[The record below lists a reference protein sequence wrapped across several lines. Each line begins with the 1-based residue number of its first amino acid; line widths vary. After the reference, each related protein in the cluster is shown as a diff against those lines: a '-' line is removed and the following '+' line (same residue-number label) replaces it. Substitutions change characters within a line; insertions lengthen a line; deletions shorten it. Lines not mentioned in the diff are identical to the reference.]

1 MSMTPPSPPPDLD
14 DATPNAPADT
24 GPQEPRR
31 PTAPG
36 KSQLRLPLLQLALRR
51 LVSRPSLT
59 ILSLLSIVLAIGMVA
74 SIPIFSQGVSYL
86 LLQDELTAIGTIF
99 HRPPLTMRFYY
110 IVPKSSA
117 LALDDALRLE
127 NDFRGIVERE
137 TGLEVADNLT
147 YVASPGMTIQPLDDD
162 TYYTDLKE
170 NIIVENVQFAVV
182 TDIEERIDIVEG
194 LPYGTES
201 SDAGVPVW
209 LYAERAAELG
219 FQVGE
224 TYQMIDGGSGRA
236 IPITIAGIWQPSD
249 LSDFYW
255 SATTISWRKL
265 LLVTDNVYR
274 RAVEPVISRKTGIV
288 VWYFSPDEN
297 TLLLHQSDAVANG
310 LRVVPSRADLRYPG
324 TKMDVSPE
332 LPLNRYLQRRASL
345 SALLVG
351 FSLPALGLLLFF
363 LWILSHVTAQFQ
375 QEEVAILASRGAGRR
390 FVAILIL
397 LETLLLLVIGV
408 PLGMGAGYFMARAMG
423 LASGFLVFTPRAG
436 IPATLLEVDWR
447 LLALAL
453 LLLVLARAIPALRA
467 ARGGIVQHLRSRSRP
482 RVAITTL
489 VLAGDGVLIALTL
502 YAYRQ
507 LSQRGTLGIIGWE
520 PSGDPFRDP
529 LLLLT
534 PSLFVFTAALVLTH
548 LFPLLMGPVDRLANR
563 LRSFVAYMGLTQL
576 HRQASHY
583 AGSLFLTMVCLSL
596 GAFYASMALSL
607 DQWLED
613 RIYYQVGAD
622 YRFQQGIP
630 PPDMGGPI
638 SPDQEANPEVV
649 SAWLLP
655 VGDYLEIPGVEAASR
670 VAVFKTK
677 TSVSR
682 QIDAVFLGIDR
693 FDFPSVAF
701 HRPDFNEAS
710 LGELMNRLGMYPHGI
725 LVSRD
730 FLRRSRLL
738 EGQTTKLDITINYG
752 SFEHEFTIVG
762 VYDYFPTAYPQD
774 TEVFVGN
781 LGYVFEQVGDESLHQ
796 IWMKTGQD
804 AVPETIIENLLDL
817 GIWPIRVRDARAL
830 LTLDEE
836 RVERIGL
843 YGILSVGFLASTLL
857 ASLGLLVYTYA
868 SLQGRLQQISVLRAV
883 GLKTRLVLAMVGVEY
898 LGVILFGVLWGVA
911 IGIATAYLFVPFFRV
926 SGDPVFALPPF
937 VRHIA
942 WLQIGILALVF
953 GGALLSSQAIILY
966 WSTRR
971 DLFQVLRMGQ
981 RE

>member
-1 MSMTPPSPPPDLD
+1 M
-14 DATPNAPADT
+14 PNRIPFL
-24 GPQEPRR
+24 G
-31 PTAPG
+31 
-36 KSQLRLPLLQLALRR
+36 LAFRR
-51 LVSRPSLT
+51 LYSRPSLT
-59 ILSLLSIVLAIGMVA
+59 LLSLLSIVLAVGMVA
-74 SIPIFSQGVSYL
+74 SIPVFSQGVSYL
-86 LLQDELTAIGTIF
+86 LLQDELARIGTTF
-99 HRPPLTMRFYY
+99 HRPPLTMRFYF
-110 IVPKSSA
+110 IVPKTAALPLDSA
-117 LALDDALRLE
+117 LSLE
-127 NDFRGIVERE
+127 HDFRRIVERE
-137 TGLEVADNLT
+137 TGLTVADNLT
-147 YVASPGMTIQPLDDD
+147 YVASPGMTIQPVDDE
-162 TYYTDLKE
+162 TSYTELKE

-182 TDIEERIDIVEG
+182 TNIRDRIEIVEG
-194 LPYGTES
+194 LPYGTETA
-201 SDAGVPVW
+201 DGTVNVW
-209 LYAERAAELG
+209 LFEEKATELG

-224 TYQMIDGGSGRA
+224 TYNMIEGASGNA
-236 IPITIAGIWQPSD
+236 IPITVAGIWRPAD

-265 LLVTDNVYR
+265 LLVTENAYR
-274 RAVEPVISRKTGIV
+274 RSVEPAVSRRTGIA
-288 VWYFSPDEN
+288 VWYLSPDEE
-297 TLLLHQSDAVANG
+297 TLKLHQADTVAYG
-310 LRVVPSRADLRYPG
+310 LRIVPARADLRFSG

-390 FVAILIL
+390 FVALLIL
-397 LETLLLLVIGV
+397 LETLLLLAVGI
-408 PLGMGAGYFMARAMG
+408 PLGLGAGYIMARAMG
-423 LASGFLVFTPRAG
+423 LASGFLAFTPRAG
-436 IPATLLEVDWR
+436 IPATLFEVDWR
-447 LLALAL
+447 LIGMAV
-453 LLLVLARAIPALRA
+453 LLLVLARGIPALRA
-467 ARGGIVQHLRSRSRP
+467 ARGGIVQHLRARSRP
-482 RVAITTL
+482 HAAITTL
-489 VLAGDGVLIALTL
+489 LLAGDGALIVLSW

-534 PSLFVFTAALVLTH
+534 PSLFVFTSALVLTH
-548 LFPLLMGPVDRLANR
+548 LFPLLMGPVDRLGNR

-576 HRQASHY
+576 HRQGRHY
-583 AGSLFLTMVCLSL
+583 SGSLFLTMVCLSL
-596 GAFYASMALSL
+596 GAFYASMSLSL

-613 RIYYQVGAD
+613 RIQYQVGAD

-630 PPDMGGPI
+630 PPEMGGP
-638 SPDQEANPEVV
+638 SLPGEEPDPEVV

-655 VGDYLEIPGVEAASR
+655 IGDYLGIPGVEDATR
-670 VAVFKTK
+670 VAVFKTN

-693 FDFPSVAF
+693 FDFPRIAF
-701 HRPDFNEAS
+701 HRSDFNRAS
-710 LGELMNRLGMYPHGI
+710 LGELMNRLGMYPNGV
-725 LVSRD
+725 LVSRN

-738 EGQTTKLDITINYG
+738 EGQTTKLTISINYG
-752 SFEHEFTIVG
+752 SFEHEFLIVG
-762 VYDYFPTAYPQD
+762 SYDYFPTAYPED

-781 LGYVFEQVGDESLHQ
+781 LDYVFEQVGDESLHQ
-796 IWMKTGQD
+796 IWMKTRAD
-804 AVPETIIENLLDL
+804 AVPETIEESVKGL
-817 GIWPIRVRDARAL
+817 GVYPIRIRDARAL

-868 SLQGRLQQISVLRAV
+868 SLQGRLQQISVMRAV
-883 GLKTRLVLAMVGVEY
+883 GLKTKLVLAMVGVEY
-898 LGVILFGVLWGVA
+898 LGVILFGVLWGVV
-911 IGIATAYLFVPFFRV
+911 IGIATAWLFVPFFRV
-926 SGDPVFALPPF
+926 SGDPIFALPPF

-942 WLQIGILALVF
+942 WVQIGILALIF
-953 GGALLSSQAIILY
+953 GTALLGSQSIILY

>member
-1 MSMTPPSPPPDLD
+1 M
-14 DATPNAPADT
+14 PARFPFL
-24 GPQEPRR
+24 G
-31 PTAPG
+31 
-36 KSQLRLPLLQLALRR
+36 LALRR
-51 LVSRPSLT
+51 LSSRPSLT
-59 ILSLLSIVLAIGMVA
+59 LLSLLSIVLAIGMVA

-86 LLQDELTAIGTIF
+86 LLQDELTNIANIF

-110 IVPKSSA
+110 IVPKSSV
-117 LALDDALRLE
+117 LSLDNALRLE
-127 NDFRGIVERE
+127 HDFTRIVERE
-137 TGLEVADNLT
+137 TGLAVADTLT
-147 YVASPGMTIQPLDDD
+147 YVASPGMTIQPLDDSH
-162 TYYTDLKE
+162 TYSDLKE
-170 NIIVENVQFAVV
+170 NVIVENVQFAVV
-182 TDIEERIDIVEG
+182 TDIGNRIDIIEG
-194 LPYGTES
+194 LPYGVTS
-201 SDAGVPVW
+201 GGASVNVW
-209 LYAERAAELG
+209 LYHEKATELG

-224 TYQMIDGGSGRA
+224 SYHMVEGASGNT
-236 IPITIAGIWQPSD
+236 IPITVAGVWRPSD
-249 LSDFYW
+249 PSDFYW

-265 LLVTDNVYR
+265 LLVPDDVYR
-274 RAVEPVISRKTGIV
+274 GAIEPNISRRTGIA
-288 VWYFSPDEN
+288 VWYLSPDEE
-297 TLLLHQSDAVANG
+297 TLKLHQADTVANG
-310 LRVVPSRADLRYPG
+310 LRTVPSRADLLFPG
-324 TKMDVSPE
+324 SKMDVSPE

-390 FVAILIL
+390 FVTLLIL
-397 LETLLLLVIGV
+397 LETLLLLVVGI
-408 PLGMGAGYFMARAMG
+408 PLGFGAGYIMARAMG

-447 LLALAL
+447 LIGLAL
-453 LLLVLARAIPALRA
+453 LLLVLARGIPALRA
-467 ARGGIVQHLRSRSRP
+467 AGSGIVQHLRARSRP
-482 RVAITTL
+482 HAAITTL
-489 VLAGDGVLIALTL
+489 LLAGDAALIILSW

-534 PSLFVFTAALVLTH
+534 PSLFVFTSALVLTH
-548 LFPLLMGPVDRLANR
+548 LFPLLMGPVDRLGNR

-576 HRQASHY
+576 HRQGRHY
-583 AGSLFLTMVCLSL
+583 SGSLFLTMVCLSL

-607 DQWLED
+607 DQWLAD
-613 RIYYQVGAD
+613 RIQYQVGAD

-630 PPDMGGPI
+630 PPAMGGPVF
-638 SPDQEANPEVV
+638 PDEEPDPEVV

-655 VGDYLEIPGVEAASR
+655 VDDYLSIPGVEDATR
-670 VAVFKTK
+670 VAVFNAN

-682 QIDAVFLGIDR
+682 SIDAVFLGIDR
-693 FDFPSVAF
+693 FDFARVAF
-701 HRPDFNEAS
+701 HRPDFNYAP
-710 LGELMNRLGMYPHGI
+710 LGELMNRLGMYPNGI
-725 LVSRD
+725 LVSRN

-738 EGQTTKLDITINYG
+738 EGQTTELDISINYG
-752 SFEHEFTIVG
+752 SFEHEFLIVG
-762 VYDYFPTAYPQD
+762 AYDYFPTAYPED

-781 LGYVFEQVGDESLHQ
+781 LDYVFEQVGDESLHQ
-796 IWMKTGQD
+796 IWMKTGED
-804 AVPETIIENLLDL
+804 AVPETIIDNLLEM
-817 GIWPIRVRDARAL
+817 GIWPIRIRDARAL

-868 SLQGRLQQISVLRAV
+868 SLQGRLQQISVMRAV

-898 LGVILFGVLWGVA
+898 LGVILFGVLWGVV
-911 IGIATAYLFVPFFRV
+911 IGIATAWLFVPFFRV
-926 SGDPVFALPPF
+926 SGDPIFALPPF

-942 WLQIGILALVF
+942 WGQIGILALVF
-953 GGALLSSQAIILY
+953 GAALLGSQTIILY

>member
-1 MSMTPPSPPPDLD
+1 M
-14 DATPNAPADT
+14 PN
-24 GPQEPRR
+24 
-31 PTAPG
+31 
-36 KSQLRLPLLQLALRR
+36 RLPFLGLALRR
-51 LVSRPSLT
+51 LFSRPSLT
-59 ILSLLSIVLAIGMVA
+59 LLSLLSIVLAIGMVA
-74 SIPIFSQGVSYL
+74 SIPVFSQGVSYL
-86 LLQDELTAIGTIF
+86 LLQDELAHIGTTF
-99 HRPPLTMRFYY
+99 HRPPLTMRFYF
-110 IVPKSSA
+110 IVPKSAA
-117 LALDDALRLE
+117 LPLDSALRLE
-127 NDFRGIVERE
+127 HEFRRIVERE
-137 TGLEVADNLT
+137 TGLAVAETLT
-147 YVASPGMTIQPLDDD
+147 YVASPGMTIQPATDD
-162 TYYTDLKE
+162 TTYTNLKE
-170 NIIVENVQFAVV
+170 NIIVENIQFAVV
-182 TDIEERIDIVEG
+182 TDIRDRIDIVEG
-194 LPYGTES
+194 LPFGTETA
-201 SDAGVPVW
+201 DGTVNVW
-209 LYAERAAELG
+209 MFEEKATELG

-224 TYQMIDGGSGRA
+224 TYHMVEGASGNE
-236 IPITIAGIWQPSD
+236 IPITVAGVWKPAE

-265 LLVTDNVYR
+265 LLVTDNTYR
-274 RAVEPVISRKTGIV
+274 RSVEPAVSRRTGIA
-288 VWYFSPDEN
+288 VWYLNPDEES
-297 TLLLHQSDAVANG
+297 LKLHQADSVANG
-310 LRVVPSRADLRYPG
+310 LRIVPSRADLRFTG

-390 FVAILIL
+390 FVALLIL
-397 LETLLLLVIGV
+397 LESFLLLIVGI
-408 PLGMGAGYFMARAMG
+408 PLGLGAGYIMARAMG
-423 LASGFLVFTPRAG
+423 LASGFLSFTPRAG
-436 IPATLLEVDWR
+436 IPATVLEVDWR
-447 LLALAL
+447 LIGIAVL
-453 LLLVLARAIPALRA
+453 LLLLARGIPALRA
-467 ARGGIVQHLRSRSRP
+467 ARGGIVQHLRARSRP
-482 RVAITTL
+482 HAAITTL
-489 VLAGDGVLIALTL
+489 LLIGDGALIVLSW

-534 PSLFVFTAALVLTH
+534 PSLFVFTSALVLTH
-548 LFPLLMGPVDRLANR
+548 LFPLLMGPADRLGNR

-576 HRQASHY
+576 HRQGRHY
-583 AGSLFLTMVCLSL
+583 SGSLFLTMVCLSL

-607 DQWLED
+607 DQWLAD
-613 RIYYQVGAD
+613 RIHYQVGAD

-630 PPDMGGPI
+630 PPEMGGPL
-638 SPDQEANPEVV
+638 PGEEADPEVV

-655 VGDYLEIPGVEAASR
+655 IDDYLQIPGVDDATR

-693 FDFPSVAF
+693 YDFPRIAF
-701 HRPDFNEAS
+701 HRSDFNYAS
-710 LGELMNRLGMYPHGI
+710 LGELMNRLGMYPNGV
-725 LVSRD
+725 LVSRN

-738 EGQTTKLDITINYG
+738 EGQMTKLTISINYG
-752 SFEHEFTIVG
+752 SFEHEFLIVG
-762 VYDYFPTAYPQD
+762 SYDYFPTAYPQD

-781 LGYVFEQVGDESLHQ
+781 LDYVFEQVGDESLHQ
-796 IWMKTGQD
+796 IWMKTSAD
-804 AVPETIIENLLDL
+804 AVPESIIESIKGL
-817 GIWPIRVRDARAL
+817 GVHPTRIRDARAL

-868 SLQGRLQQISVLRAV
+868 SLQGRLQQISVMRAV
-883 GLKTRLVLAMVGVEY
+883 GLKTKLVLAMVGVEY

-911 IGIATAYLFVPFFRV
+911 IGVATAWLFVPFFRV
-926 SGDPVFALPPF
+926 SGDPIFALPPF

-942 WLQIGILALVF
+942 WGQIGILALVF
-953 GGALLSSQAIILY
+953 GTALLGSQTVILY

>member
-1 MSMTPPSPPPDLD
+1 MRFRFPFF
-14 DATPNAPADT
+14 
-24 GPQEPRR
+24 G
-31 PTAPG
+31 
-36 KSQLRLPLLQLALRR
+36 LALRR
-51 LVSRPSLT
+51 LFSRPSLT
-59 ILSLLSIVLAIGMVA
+59 ILSLLSIALAIGMVA
-74 SIPIFSQGVSYL
+74 SIPVFSQGVSYL
-86 LLQDELTAIGTIF
+86 LLQDELAAIGATF

-127 NDFRGIVERE
+127 TDFRRIVESE
-137 TGLEVADNLT
+137 TGLAVADTLT
-147 YVASPGMTIQPLDDD
+147 YVASPGMVIQPLENDP
-162 TYYTDLKE
+162 TYTDLKD

-182 TDIEERIDIVEG
+182 NNIGERIDIIDG
-194 LPYGTES
+194 LPFGTES
-201 SDAGVPVW
+201 SDGNVNVW
-209 LYAERAAELG
+209 LYEEKATEMG

-224 TYQMIDGGSGRA
+224 TYQMIEGGSGRA
-236 IPITIAGIWQPSD
+236 IPITVAGIWSPAD
-249 LSDFYW
+249 PSDFYW

-274 RAVEPVISRKTGIV
+274 LSIEPEISRKTGIA
-288 VWYFSPDEN
+288 VWYLSPDEE
-297 TLLLHQSDAVANG
+297 TLYLHQADSVANG
-310 LRVVPSRADLRYPG
+310 LRFVPSRADLRFPG
-324 TKMDVSPE
+324 AKMDVSPE

-351 FSLPALGLLLFF
+351 FSLPAIGLLLFF

-390 FVAILIL
+390 FVAFLIL
-397 LETLLLLVIGV
+397 LETLLLLAVGI
-408 PLGMGAGYFMARAMG
+408 PLGLGAGYVMARAMG

-447 LLALAL
+447 LIGLAL
-453 LLLVLARAIPALRA
+453 LLLVLARGIPALRA

-482 RVAITTL
+482 HAAITTL
-489 VLAGDGVLIALTL
+489 LLAGDGALIVLTW

-529 LLLLT
+529 LLLLA
-534 PSLFVFTAALVLTH
+534 PSLFVFTSALVLTH
-548 LFPLLMGPVDRLANR
+548 LFPLLMGPVDRLGNR

-576 HRQASHY
+576 HRQGRHY
-583 AGSLFLTMVCLSL
+583 SGSIFLTMVCLSL

-607 DQWLED
+607 DQWLAD
-613 RIYYQVGAD
+613 RIQYQVGAD

-630 PPDMGGPI
+630 PPAMGGP
-638 SPDQEANPEVV
+638 SAPGEEPNPEVV

-655 VGDYLEIPGVEAASR
+655 VADYLEIPGVEDATR
-670 VAVFKTK
+670 VAVFKTN

-693 FDFPSVAF
+693 FDFPRVAF
-701 HRPDFNEAS
+701 HRSDFNRAS
-710 LGELMNRLGMYPHGI
+710 LGELMNRLGMYPNGI
-725 LVSRD
+725 LVSRN

-738 EGQTTKLDITINYG
+738 EGQTTKLDISINYG
-752 SFEHEFTIVG
+752 SFEHEFLIVG
-762 VYDYFPTAYPQD
+762 AYDYFPTAYPDD

-796 IWMKTGQD
+796 IWMKTRHD
-804 AVPETIIENLLDL
+804 AVPQTIIDSLLDL

-868 SLQGRLQQISVLRAV
+868 SLQGRLQQISVMRAV

-926 SGDPVFALPPF
+926 SGDPIFALPPF

-942 WLQIGILALVF
+942 WGQIGILALVF
-953 GGALLSSQAIILY
+953 GSALLGSQSIILY

>member
-1 MSMTPPSPPPDLD
+1 M
-14 DATPNAPADT
+14 PA
-24 GPQEPRR
+24 
-31 PTAPG
+31 
-36 KSQLRLPLLQLALRR
+36 RLPFLGLALRR
-51 LVSRPSLT
+51 LTSRPSLT
-59 ILSLLSIVLAIGMVA
+59 LLSLLSIVLAIGMVA

-86 LLQDELTAIGTIF
+86 LLQDELTHIANTF

-110 IVPKSSA
+110 IVPKTSA
-117 LALDDALRLE
+117 LSLDNALRLE
-127 NDFRGIVERE
+127 HGFTRIVERE
-137 TGLEVADNLT
+137 TGLAVADTLT
-147 YVASPGMTIQPLDDD
+147 YVASPGMTIQPFEEGNP
-162 TYYTDLKE
+162 YSELKE
-170 NIIVENVQFAVV
+170 NVIVENIQFAVV
-182 TDIEERIDIVEG
+182 TDIGDRIDIVEG
-194 LPYGTES
+194 VPYGVKS
-201 SDAGVPVW
+201 SGDSVNVW
-209 LYAERAAELG
+209 LYDEKATEMG

-224 TYQMIDGGSGRA
+224 SYQMVEGASGNA
-236 IPITIAGIWQPSD
+236 IPITVAGIWKPSD
-249 LSDFYW
+249 PSDFYW

-265 LLVTDNVYR
+265 LLVPDDVYR
-274 RAVEPVISRKTGIV
+274 TAIEPEISRRTGIA
-288 VWYFSPDEN
+288 VWYLSPDEE
-297 TLLLHQSDAVANG
+297 TLKLYQADKVANG
-310 LRVVPSRADLRYPG
+310 LRTVPSRADLLFPG
-324 TKMDVSPE
+324 SKMDVSPE
-332 LPLNRYLQRRASL
+332 LPLNQYLQRRASL

-351 FSLPALGLLLFF
+351 FSLPALALLLFF

-390 FVAILIL
+390 FVALLIL
-397 LETLLLLVIGV
+397 LETLLLLAVGV
-408 PLGMGAGYFMARAMG
+408 PLGLGAGYIMARAMG

-447 LLALAL
+447 LIGLAL
-453 LLLVLARAIPALRA
+453 LLLVLARGIPALRA
-467 ARGGIVQHLRSRSRP
+467 AGSGIVQHLRARSRP
-482 RVAITTL
+482 HAAITTL
-489 VLAGDGVLIALTL
+489 LLAGDAVLIVLSW

-534 PSLFVFTAALVLTH
+534 PSLFVFTSALVLTH
-548 LFPLLMGPVDRLANR
+548 LFPLLMGPVDRLGNR
-563 LRSFVAYMGLTQL
+563 LGSFVAYMGLTQL
-576 HRQASHY
+576 HRQGRHY
-583 AGSLFLTMVCLSL
+583 SGSLFLTMVCLSL

-613 RIYYQVGAD
+613 RIQYQVGAD

-630 PPDMGGPI
+630 PPAMGGPVF
-638 SPDQEANPEVV
+638 PDEEPDPEVV

-655 VGDYLEIPGVEAASR
+655 VDDYLGIPGVEDATR
-670 VAVFKTK
+670 VAVFNAN

-682 QIDAVFLGIDR
+682 SIDAVFLGIDR
-693 FDFPSVAF
+693 YDFARVAF
-701 HRPDFNEAS
+701 HRPDFNYAS
-710 LGELMNRLGMYPHGI
+710 LGELMNRLGMYPNGI
-725 LVSRD
+725 LVSRN
-730 FLRRSRLL
+730 FLKRSRLL
-738 EGQTTKLDITINYG
+738 EGQMTELDISINYG
-752 SFEHEFTIVG
+752 SFEHEFLIVG
-762 VYDYFPTAYPQD
+762 AYDYFPTAYPED

-781 LGYVFEQVGDESLHQ
+781 LDYVFEQVGDESLHQ
-796 IWMKTGQD
+796 IWMKTGED
-804 AVPETIIENLLDL
+804 AVPDTIIDNLLNM

-868 SLQGRLQQISVLRAV
+868 SLQGRLQQISVMRAV

-898 LGVILFGVLWGVA
+898 LGVILFGVLWGVV
-911 IGIATAYLFVPFFRV
+911 IGVATAWLFVPFFRV
-926 SGDPVFALPPF
+926 SGDPIFALPPF

-942 WLQIGILALVF
+942 WGQIGILALVF
-953 GGALLSSQAIILY
+953 GAALLGSQTVILY

>member
-1 MSMTPPSPPPDLD
+1 M
-14 DATPNAPADT
+14 PN
-24 GPQEPRR
+24 
-31 PTAPG
+31 
-36 KSQLRLPLLQLALRR
+36 RLPFLGLALRR
-51 LVSRPSLT
+51 LLSRPSLT
-59 ILSLLSIVLAIGMVA
+59 LLSLLSIVLAIGMVA
-74 SIPIFSQGVSYL
+74 SIPVFSQGVSYL
-86 LLQDELTAIGTIF
+86 LLQDELAHIGATF

-110 IVPKSSA
+110 IVPKTSA
-117 LALDDALRLE
+117 LSLDSALRLE
-127 NDFRGIVERE
+127 TDFRRIVERE
-137 TGLEVADNLT
+137 TGLDVSETMT
-147 YVASPGMTIQPLDDD
+147 YVASPGMTIQPDTDD
-162 TYYTDLKE
+162 TSYTNLKE
-170 NIIVENVQFAVV
+170 NVIVENVQFAVV
-182 TDIEERIDIVEG
+182 TDIRNRISIVDG
-194 LPYGTES
+194 LPYGT
-201 SDAGVPVW
+201 DTTDGTVNVW
-209 LYAERAAELG
+209 LFEEKATELG

-224 TYQMIDGGSGRA
+224 TYNMIEGASGRA
-236 IPITIAGIWQPSD
+236 IPITVAGIWEPAD
-249 LSDFYW
+249 PTNFYW

-265 LLVTDNVYR
+265 LLVTDDVYR
-274 RAVEPVISRKTGIV
+274 RSIEPAVGRRTGIA
-288 VWYFSPDEN
+288 VWYLNPNEDS
-297 TLLLHQSDAVANG
+297 LKLHQADSVANG
-310 LRVVPSRADLRYPG
+310 LRTVPSRADLRFPG

-390 FVAILIL
+390 FVAFLIL
-397 LETLLLLVIGV
+397 LETLLLLVVGI
-408 PLGMGAGYFMARAMG
+408 PLGFGAGYIMARAMG

-436 IPATLLEVDWR
+436 IPATLLEIDWR
-447 LLALAL
+447 LIGVAIL
-453 LLLVLARAIPALRA
+453 LLLLARGIPALRA
-467 ARGGIVQHLRSRSRP
+467 ARGGIVQHLRARSRP
-482 RVAITTL
+482 HAAITTL
-489 VLAGDGVLIALTL
+489 ILAGDGALIALTW

-534 PSLFVFTAALVLTH
+534 PSLFVFTSALLLTH
-548 LFPLLMGPVDRLANR
+548 LFPLLMGPVDRLGNR

-576 HRQASHY
+576 HRQGRHY
-583 AGSLFLTMVCLSL
+583 SGSLFLTMVCLSL

-607 DQWLED
+607 DQWLAD
-613 RIYYQVGAD
+613 RIHYQVGAD
-622 YRFQQGIP
+622 FRFQQGIP
-630 PPDMGGPI
+630 PPAMGGPVF
-638 SPDQEANPEVV
+638 PDEEPDPEVV

-655 VGDYLEIPGVEAASR
+655 VEDYLGIPGVEDATR
-670 VAVFKTK
+670 VAVFNAR

-693 FDFPSVAF
+693 FDFPRIAF
-701 HRPDFNEAS
+701 HRSDFNYAP
-710 LGELMNRLGMYPHGI
+710 LGEMMNRLGMYPNGV
-725 LVSRD
+725 LVSRN

-738 EGQTTKLDITINYG
+738 EGQTTELTISINYG
-752 SFEHEFTIVG
+752 SLEHDFLIVG
-762 VYDYFPTAYPQD
+762 AYDYFPTAYPED

-781 LGYVFEQVGDESLHQ
+781 LDYVFEQVGDESLHQ
-796 IWMKTGQD
+796 IWMKTD
-804 AVPETIIENLLDL
+804 SEAVPQTIVDNLIEM
-817 GIWPIRVRDARAL
+817 GIWPIRIRDARAL

-868 SLQGRLQQISVLRAV
+868 SLQGRLQQISVMRAV

-898 LGVILFGVLWGVA
+898 LGVILFGVLWGVV
-911 IGIATAYLFVPFFRV
+911 IGIATAWLFVPFFRV
-926 SGDPVFALPPF
+926 SGDPIFALPPF

-942 WLQIGILALVF
+942 WGQIGILALVF
-953 GGALLSSQAIILY
+953 GTALLGSQSIILY

>member
-1 MSMTPPSPPPDLD
+1 M
-14 DATPNAPADT
+14 
-24 GPQEPRR
+24 RF
-31 PTAPG
+31 
-36 KSQLRLPLLQLALRR
+36 RLPFLGLALRR
-51 LVSRPSLT
+51 LSSRPSLT
-59 ILSLLSIVLAIGMVA
+59 FLSLLSIVLAIGMVA
-74 SIPIFSQGVSYL
+74 SIPVFSQGVSYL
-86 LLQDELTAIGTIF
+86 LLQDELTAIGSTF
-99 HRPPLTMRFYY
+99 HRPPLTMRFYF
-110 IVPKSSA
+110 IVPKSST
-117 LALDDALRLE
+117 LSLDNALRLE
-127 NDFRGIVERE
+127 NDFRRIVESE
-137 TGLEVADNLT
+137 TGLAVADTLT
-147 YVASPGMTIQPLDDD
+147 YVASPGMTIQPLAEDA
-162 TYYTDLKE
+162 TYTKLKD
-170 NIIVENVQFAVV
+170 NVIVQNVQFAVV
-182 TDIEERIDIVEG
+182 TDIQNRISIVEG
-194 LPYGTES
+194 VPFGTES
-201 SDAGVPVW
+201 TDGNVPVW
-209 LYAERAAELG
+209 LYEEKADELG

-224 TYQMIDGGSGRA
+224 TYRMIDGASGRF
-236 IPITIAGIWQPSD
+236 IPINVAGIWKPSD

-265 LLVTDNVYR
+265 LLVTDSVYR
-274 RAVEPVISRKTGIV
+274 SAVEPMISRKTGIA
-288 VWYFSPDEN
+288 VWYFSPDEEA
-297 TLLLHQSDAVANG
+297 LQLHQADAVANG
-310 LRVVPSRADLRYPG
+310 LRTVPSRADLHFPG

-332 LPLNRYLQRRASL
+332 KPLNRYLQRRASL

-390 FVAILIL
+390 FVAFLIL
-397 LETLLLLVIGV
+397 LETLLLLAVGI
-408 PLGMGAGYFMARAMG
+408 PLGLGAGYIMARAMG

-436 IPATLLEVDWR
+436 IPATLFEVDWR
-447 LLALAL
+447 LIGLAL
-453 LLLVLARAIPALRA
+453 LLLVLARGIPALRA
-467 ARGGIVQHLRSRSRP
+467 ARGGIVQHLQSRSRP
-482 RVAITTL
+482 RAVITTL
-489 VLAGDGVLIALTL
+489 LLAGDGALIVLSW

-529 LLLLT
+529 LLLLA

-548 LFPLLMGPVDRLANR
+548 LFPLLMGPADRLGNR

-576 HRQASHY
+576 HRQGTHY
-583 AGSLFLTMVCLSL
+583 SGSLFLTMVCLSL

-607 DQWLED
+607 DQWLAD

-638 SPDQEANPEVV
+638 APDEEPDPEVI

-655 VGDYLEIPGVEAASR
+655 VGDYMEIPGVEDATR

-682 QIDAVFLGIDR
+682 SIDAVFLGIDR
-693 FDFPSVAF
+693 FDFPRVAF
-701 HRPDFNEAS
+701 HRPDFNQIS
-710 LGELMNRLGMYPHGI
+710 LGELMNRLGMYPNGI
-725 LVSRD
+725 LVSRN
-730 FLRRSRLL
+730 FLQRSRLL
-738 EGQTTKLDITINYG
+738 EGQTTKLAISINYG
-752 SFEHEFTIVG
+752 AFEHEFLIVG

-781 LGYVFEQVGDESLHQ
+781 LGYLFEQVGDESLHQ
-796 IWMKTGQD
+796 IWMTTGDD
-804 AVPETIIENLLDL
+804 ALPETIIDNLLAL
-817 GIWPIRVRDARAL
+817 GIWPIRIRDARAL

-942 WLQIGILALVF
+942 WGQIGILAFVF
-953 GGALLSSQAIILY
+953 GSALLGSQAIILY

>member
-1 MSMTPPSPPPDLD
+1 M
-14 DATPNAPADT
+14 
-24 GPQEPRR
+24 RF
-31 PTAPG
+31 
-36 KSQLRLPLLQLALRR
+36 RLPFLGLALRR
-51 LVSRPSLT
+51 LSSRPSLT
-59 ILSLLSIVLAIGMVA
+59 FLSLLSIVLAIGMVA
-74 SIPIFSQGVSYL
+74 SIPVFSQGVSYL
-86 LLQDELTAIGTIF
+86 LLQDELTAIGSTF
-99 HRPPLTMRFYY
+99 HRPPLTMRFYF
-110 IVPKSSA
+110 IVPKSST
-117 LALDDALRLE
+117 LSLDNALRLE
-127 NDFRGIVERE
+127 NDFRRIVESE
-137 TGLEVADNLT
+137 TGLAVADTLT
-147 YVASPGMTIQPLDDD
+147 YVASPGMTIQPLAEDA
-162 TYYTDLKE
+162 TYTKLKD
-170 NIIVENVQFAVV
+170 NVIVENVQFAVV
-182 TDIEERIDIVEG
+182 TDIQNRISIVEG
-194 LPYGTES
+194 VPFGTES
-201 SDAGVPVW
+201 TDGNVPFW
-209 LYAERAAELG
+209 LYEEKAAELG

-224 TYQMIDGGSGRA
+224 TYRMIDGASGRF
-236 IPITIAGIWQPSD
+236 IPINVAGIWKPSD
-249 LSDFYW
+249 PSDFYW

-265 LLVTDNVYR
+265 LLVTDSVYR
-274 RAVEPVISRKTGIV
+274 SAVEPMISRKTGIA
-288 VWYFSPDEN
+288 VWYFSPDEEA
-297 TLLLHQSDAVANG
+297 LQLHQADAVANG
-310 LRVVPSRADLRYPG
+310 LRTVPSRADLHFPG

-332 LPLNRYLQRRASL
+332 KPLNRYLQRRASL

-390 FVAILIL
+390 FVAFLIL
-397 LETLLLLVIGV
+397 LETLLLLAVGI
-408 PLGMGAGYFMARAMG
+408 PLGLGAGYIMARAMG

-436 IPATLLEVDWR
+436 IPATLFEVDWG
-447 LLALAL
+447 LIGLAL
-453 LLLVLARAIPALRA
+453 LLLVLARGIPALRA
-467 ARGGIVQHLRSRSRP
+467 ARGGIVQHLQSRSRP
-482 RVAITTL
+482 RAVITTL
-489 VLAGDGVLIALTL
+489 LLAGDGALIVLSW

-529 LLLLT
+529 LLLLA

-548 LFPLLMGPVDRLANR
+548 LFPLLMGPADRLGNR

-576 HRQASHY
+576 HRQGKHY
-583 AGSLFLTMVCLSL
+583 SGSLFLTMVCLSL

-607 DQWLED
+607 DQWLAD

-630 PPDMGGPI
+630 PPDMGGPVA
-638 SPDQEANPEVV
+638 PDEEPDPEVI

-655 VGDYLEIPGVEAASR
+655 VGDYMEIPGVEDATR

-682 QIDAVFLGIDR
+682 SIDAVFLGIDR
-693 FDFPSVAF
+693 FDFPRVAF
-701 HRPDFNEAS
+701 HRPDFNQIS
-710 LGELMNRLGMYPHGI
+710 LGELMNRLGMYPNGI
-725 LVSRD
+725 LVSRN
-730 FLRRSRLL
+730 FLQRSRLL
-738 EGQTTKLDITINYG
+738 EGQTTKLDISINYG
-752 SFEHEFTIVG
+752 AFEHEFLIVG

-781 LGYVFEQVGDESLHQ
+781 LGYLFEQVGDESLHQ
-796 IWMKTGQD
+796 VWMTTGDD
-804 AVPETIIENLLDL
+804 ALPETIIDNLLAL
-817 GIWPIRVRDARAL
+817 GIWPIRIRDARAL

-898 LGVILFGVLWGVA
+898 LGVILFGVLWGVV

-942 WLQIGILALVF
+942 WGQIGILAFVF
-953 GGALLSSQAIILY
+953 GSALLGSQAIILY

>member
-1 MSMTPPSPPPDLD
+1 M
-14 DATPNAPADT
+14 
-24 GPQEPRR
+24 RF
-31 PTAPG
+31 
-36 KSQLRLPLLQLALRR
+36 RLPFLGLALRR
-51 LVSRPSLT
+51 LSSRPSLT
-59 ILSLLSIVLAIGMVA
+59 FLSLLSIVLAIGMVA
-74 SIPIFSQGVSYL
+74 SIPVFSQGVSYL
-86 LLQDELTAIGTIF
+86 LLQDELTAIGSTF
-99 HRPPLTMRFYY
+99 HRPPLTMRFYF
-110 IVPKSSA
+110 IVPKSST
-117 LALDDALRLE
+117 LSLDNALRLE
-127 NDFRGIVERE
+127 NDFRRIVESE
-137 TGLEVADNLT
+137 TGLAVADTLT
-147 YVASPGMTIQPLDDD
+147 YVASPGMTIQPLAEDA
-162 TYYTDLKE
+162 TYTKLKD
-170 NIIVENVQFAVV
+170 NVIVQNVQFAVV
-182 TDIEERIDIVEG
+182 TDIQNRISIVEG
-194 LPYGTES
+194 VPFGTES
-201 SDAGVPVW
+201 TDGNVPVW
-209 LYAERAAELG
+209 LYEEKADELG

-224 TYQMIDGGSGRA
+224 TYRMIDGASGRF
-236 IPITIAGIWQPSD
+236 IPINVAGIWKPSD
-249 LSDFYW
+249 PSDFYW

-265 LLVTDNVYR
+265 LLVTDSVYR
-274 RAVEPVISRKTGIV
+274 SAVEPMISRKTGIA
-288 VWYFSPDEN
+288 VWYFSPDEEA
-297 TLLLHQSDAVANG
+297 LQLHQADAVANG
-310 LRVVPSRADLRYPG
+310 LRTVPSRADLHFPG

-332 LPLNRYLQRRASL
+332 KPLNRYLQRRASL

-390 FVAILIL
+390 FVAFLIL
-397 LETLLLLVIGV
+397 LETLLLLAVGI
-408 PLGMGAGYFMARAMG
+408 PLGLGAGYIMARAMG

-436 IPATLLEVDWR
+436 IPATLFEVDWG
-447 LLALAL
+447 LIGLAL
-453 LLLVLARAIPALRA
+453 LLLVLARGIPALRA
-467 ARGGIVQHLRSRSRP
+467 ARGGIVQHLQSRSRP
-482 RVAITTL
+482 RAVITTL
-489 VLAGDGVLIALTL
+489 LLAGDGALIVLSW

-529 LLLLT
+529 LLLLA

-548 LFPLLMGPVDRLANR
+548 LFPLLMGPADRLGNR

-576 HRQASHY
+576 HRQGTHY
-583 AGSLFLTMVCLSL
+583 SGSLFLTMVCLSL

-607 DQWLED
+607 DQWLAD

-638 SPDQEANPEVV
+638 APDEEPDPEVI

-655 VGDYLEIPGVEAASR
+655 VGDYMEIPGVEDATR

-682 QIDAVFLGIDR
+682 SIGAVFLGIDR
-693 FDFPSVAF
+693 FDFPRVAF
-701 HRPDFNEAS
+701 HRPDFNQIS
-710 LGELMNRLGMYPHGI
+710 LGELMNRLGMYPNGI
-725 LVSRD
+725 LVSRN
-730 FLRRSRLL
+730 FLQRSRLL
-738 EGQTTKLDITINYG
+738 EGQTTKLAISINYG
-752 SFEHEFTIVG
+752 AFEHEFLIVG

-781 LGYVFEQVGDESLHQ
+781 LGYLFEQVGDESLHQ
-796 IWMKTGQD
+796 IWMTTGDD
-804 AVPETIIENLLDL
+804 ALPETIIDNLLAL
-817 GIWPIRVRDARAL
+817 GIWPIRIRDARAL

-942 WLQIGILALVF
+942 WGQIGILAFVF
-953 GGALLSSQAIILY
+953 GSALLGSQAIILY

>member
-1 MSMTPPSPPPDLD
+1 MRFRIPF
-14 DATPNAPADT
+14 
-24 GPQEPRR
+24 
-31 PTAPG
+31 
-36 KSQLRLPLLQLALRR
+36 LRLALRR
-51 LVSRPSLT
+51 LFSRPSLT
-59 ILSLLSIVLAIGMVA
+59 LLSLLSIVLAIGMVA
-74 SIPIFSQGVSYL
+74 SIPVFSQGVSYL
-86 LLQDELTAIGTIF
+86 LLQDELAAIGATF

-110 IVPKSSA
+110 IVPKRNA
-117 LALDDALRLE
+117 LSLDNALRLE
-127 NDFRGIVERE
+127 NDFRSIVEKE
-137 TGLEVADNLT
+137 TGLAVADTLT
-147 YVASPGMTIQPLDDD
+147 YVASPGMTIQPLDADS
-162 TYYTDLKE
+162 TYTDLKE
-170 NIIVENVQFAVV
+170 NVIVENVQFAVV
-182 TDIEERIDIVEG
+182 TDIKNRISIVEG
-194 LPYGTES
+194 VPYGIES
-201 SDAGVPVW
+201 SDDSVPVW
-209 LYAERAAELG
+209 LYEQKAAELG

-224 TYQMIDGGSGRA
+224 RYQMVEGVSGRS
-236 IPITIAGIWQPSD
+236 IPISVAGIWKPSD
-249 LSDFYW
+249 PSDFYW

-265 LLVTDNVYR
+265 LLVTDSVYR
-274 RAVEPVISRKTGIV
+274 SAVEPEISRKTGIA
-288 VWYFSPDEN
+288 VWYLSPDEEA
-297 TLLLHQSDAVANG
+297 LLLHQADSVANG
-310 LRVVPSRADLRYPG
+310 LRIVPSRADLRFPG

-332 LPLNRYLQRRASL
+332 KPLNRYLQRRASL

-390 FVAILIL
+390 FVAFLIL
-397 LETLLLLVIGV
+397 LETLLLLAVGL
-408 PLGMGAGYFMARAMG
+408 PLGLGAGYIMARAMG

-436 IPATLLEVDWR
+436 IPATLFEVDWR
-447 LLALAL
+447 LIGLAV
-453 LLLVLARAIPALRA
+453 LLLVLARGIPAMRA
-467 ARGGIVQHLRSRSRP
+467 AGGGIVQHLRSRSRP
-482 RVAITTL
+482 RAVITTL
-489 VLAGDGVLIALTL
+489 LLAGDGALIVLSW

-529 LLLLT
+529 LLLLA

-548 LFPLLMGPVDRLANR
+548 LFPVLMGPADRLGNR

-576 HRQASHY
+576 HRQGSHY
-583 AGSLFLTMVCLSL
+583 SGSLFLTMVCLSL

-607 DQWLED
+607 DQWLAD

-630 PPDMGGPI
+630 PPEMGGPAG
-638 SPDQEANPEVV
+638 PGEEPNPEVV

-655 VGDYLEIPGVEAASR
+655 VSDYEEIPGVEEATR

-682 QIDAVFLGIDR
+682 SIDAVFLGIDR
-693 FDFPSVAF
+693 YDFPRVAF
-701 HRPDFNEAS
+701 HRSDFNQFS
-710 LGELMNRLGMYPHGI
+710 LGELMNRLGMYPNGI
-725 LVSRD
+725 LVSRN
-730 FLRRSRLL
+730 FLQRSRLL
-738 EGQTTKLDITINYG
+738 EGQTTKLNISINYG
-752 SFEHEFTIVG
+752 NFEHEFLIVG

-781 LGYVFEQVGDESLHQ
+781 LGYLFEQVGDESLHQ
-796 IWMKTGQD
+796 IWMTTDDDALPKTIND
-804 AVPETIIENLLDL
+804 NLLAL

-898 LGVILFGVLWGVA
+898 LGVILFGVLWGVVN
-911 IGIATAYLFVPFFRV
+911 GIATAYLFVPFFRV

-942 WLQIGILALVF
+942 WGQIGILAFVF
-953 GGALLSSQAIILY
+953 GSALLGSQAIILY

>member
-1 MSMTPPSPPPDLD
+1 M
-14 DATPNAPADT
+14 
-24 GPQEPRR
+24 RF
-31 PTAPG
+31 
-36 KSQLRLPLLQLALRR
+36 RLPLLGLALRR
-51 LVSRPSLT
+51 LSSRPSLT
-59 ILSLLSIVLAIGMVA
+59 LLSLLSIVLAIGMVA
-74 SIPIFSQGVSYL
+74 SIPVFSQGVSYL
-86 LLQDELTAIGTIF
+86 LLQDELAAIGSTF
-99 HRPPLTMRFYY
+99 HRPPLTMRFYF

-117 LALDDALRLE
+117 LSLDSALRLE
-127 NDFRGIVERE
+127 NDFRRIVESE
-137 TGLEVADNLT
+137 TGLAVADTLT
-147 YVASPGMTIQPLDDD
+147 YVASPGMTIQPLAEDA
-162 TYYTDLKE
+162 TYTKLKD
-170 NIIVENVQFAVV
+170 NVIVENVQFAVV
-182 TDIEERIDIVEG
+182 TDIQNRISIVEG
-194 LPYGTES
+194 VPFGTES
-201 SDAGVPVW
+201 TDGSVPVW
-209 LYAERAAELG
+209 LYEEKAAELG

-224 TYQMIDGGSGRA
+224 SYRMIDGASGRF
-236 IPITIAGIWQPSD
+236 IPINVAGIWKPSD
-249 LSDFYW
+249 PSDFYW

-265 LLVTDNVYR
+265 LLVTDSVYR
-274 RAVEPVISRKTGIV
+274 SAVEPMISRKTGIA
-288 VWYFSPDEN
+288 VWYLSPDEEA
-297 TLLLHQSDAVANG
+297 LQLHQADSVANG
-310 LRVVPSRADLRYPG
+310 LRTVPSRADLHFPG

-332 LPLNRYLQRRASL
+332 KPLNRYLQRRASL

-390 FVAILIL
+390 FVAFLIL
-397 LETLLLLVIGV
+397 LETLLLLAVGI
-408 PLGMGAGYFMARAMG
+408 PLGLGAGYIMARAMG

-436 IPATLLEVDWR
+436 IPATLFEVDWP
-447 LLALAL
+447 LIGLAL
-453 LLLVLARAIPALRA
+453 LLLVLARGIPALRA
-467 ARGGIVQHLRSRSRP
+467 ARGGIVKHLQSRSRP
-482 RVAITTL
+482 RAVITTL
-489 VLAGDGVLIALTL
+489 LLAGDGALIVLSW

-529 LLLLT
+529 LLLLA

-548 LFPLLMGPVDRLANR
+548 LFPLLMGPAGRLGNR

-576 HRQASHY
+576 HRQGTHY
-583 AGSLFLTMVCLSL
+583 SGSLFLTMVCLSL

-607 DQWLED
+607 DQWLAD

-638 SPDQEANPEVV
+638 APGEEPDPEVI

-655 VGDYLEIPGVEAASR
+655 VGDYMEIPGVEDATR
-670 VAVFKTK
+670 VAVFNTK

-682 QIDAVFLGIDR
+682 SIDAVFLGIDR
-693 FDFPSVAF
+693 FDFPRVAF
-701 HRPDFNEAS
+701 HRPDFNQIS
-710 LGELMNRLGMYPHGI
+710 LGELMNRLGMYPNGI
-725 LVSRD
+725 LVSRN
-730 FLRRSRLL
+730 FLQRSRLL
-738 EGQTTKLDITINYG
+738 EGQTTKLDISINYG
-752 SFEHEFTIVG
+752 AFEHEFLIVG

-781 LGYVFEQVGDESLHQ
+781 LGYLFEQVGDESLHQ
-796 IWMKTGQD
+796 IWMTTGDD
-804 AVPETIIENLLDL
+804 ALPETIIDNLLAL
-817 GIWPIRVRDARAL
+817 GIWPIRIRDARAL

-868 SLQGRLQQISVLRAV
+868 SLQGRLQQIGVLRAV

-898 LGVILFGVLWGVA
+898 LGVILFGVLWGVV

-942 WLQIGILALVF
+942 WGQIGIMAFVF
-953 GGALLSSQAIILY
+953 GSALLGSQAIILY

>member
-1 MSMTPPSPPPDLD
+1 M
-14 DATPNAPADT
+14 PN
-24 GPQEPRR
+24 
-31 PTAPG
+31 
-36 KSQLRLPLLQLALRR
+36 RLPFLGLALRR
-51 LVSRPSLT
+51 LLSRPSLT
-59 ILSLLSIVLAIGMVA
+59 LLSLLSIVLAVGMVA
-74 SIPIFSQGVSYL
+74 SIPVFSQGVSYL
-86 LLQDELTAIGTIF
+86 LLQDELAHIGTVF

-110 IVPKSSA
+110 IVPKTAA
-117 LALDDALRLE
+117 LALDSALRLE
-127 NDFRGIVERE
+127 TDFRRIVERE
-137 TGLEVADNLT
+137 TGLTVNETLT
-147 YVASPGMTIQPLDDD
+147 YVASPGMTIQPDTDD
-162 TYYTDLKE
+162 TSYADLKE
-170 NIIVENVQFAVV
+170 NVIVENIQFAVV
-182 TDIEERIDIVEG
+182 TNIRDRINIVEG
-194 LPYGTES
+194 LPYGT
-201 SDAGVPVW
+201 DTTDDTVNVW
-209 LYAERAAELG
+209 LFEEKATELG

-224 TYQMIDGGSGRA
+224 TYNMVEGASGRA
-236 IPITIAGIWQPSD
+236 IPITVAGVWEPAD
-249 LSDFYW
+249 PADFYW

-265 LLVTDNVYR
+265 LLVTEDVYR
-274 RAVEPVISRKTGIV
+274 RAIEPAVSRRTGIA
-288 VWYFSPDEN
+288 VWYLNPDEDS
-297 TLLLHQSDAVANG
+297 LKLHQADSVANG
-310 LRVVPSRADLRYPG
+310 LRIVPNRADLRFSG
-324 TKMDVSPE
+324 TQMDVSPE

-390 FVAILIL
+390 FVALLIL
-397 LETLLLLVIGV
+397 LETVLLLVVGI
-408 PLGMGAGYFMARAMG
+408 PLGFGAGYIMARAMG

-436 IPATLLEVDWR
+436 IPATLFEIDWR
-447 LLALAL
+447 LIGVAI
-453 LLLVLARAIPALRA
+453 LLLVLARGIPALRA
-467 ARGGIVQHLRSRSRP
+467 ARGGIVQHLRARSRP
-482 RVAITTL
+482 HAAITTL
-489 VLAGDGVLIALTL
+489 LLAGDGALIVLTW

-534 PSLFVFTAALVLTH
+534 PSLFVFTSALVLTH
-548 LFPLLMGPVDRLANR
+548 LFPLLMGPVDRLGNR

-576 HRQASHY
+576 HRQGRHY
-583 AGSLFLTMVCLSL
+583 SGSLFLTMVCLSL

-607 DQWLED
+607 DQWLAD
-613 RIYYQVGAD
+613 RIHYEVGTD
-622 YRFQQGIP
+622 FRFQQGIP
-630 PPDMGGPI
+630 PPAMGGPALPGEE
-638 SPDQEANPEVV
+638 PDPEVV

-655 VGDYLEIPGVEAASR
+655 IEDYLEIPGVDDATR
-670 VAVFKTK
+670 VAVFKSQ

-693 FDFPSVAF
+693 FDFPRVAF
-701 HRPDFNEAS
+701 HRSDFNYAP
-710 LGELMNRLGMYPHGI
+710 LGEMMNRLGMYPNGI
-725 LVSRD
+725 LVSRN

-738 EGQTTKLDITINYG
+738 EGQTTELTISINYG
-752 SFEHEFTIVG
+752 SLEHEFLIVG
-762 VYDYFPTAYPQD
+762 AYDYFPTAYPED

-781 LGYVFEQVGDESLHQ
+781 LDYVFEQVGDESLHQ
-796 IWMKTGQD
+796 IWMKTNTE
-804 AVPETIIENLLDL
+804 AVPQTIVDTLIEM
-817 GIWPIRVRDARAL
+817 GIWPIRIRDARAL

-868 SLQGRLQQISVLRAV
+868 SLQGRLQQISVMRAV

-898 LGVILFGVLWGVA
+898 LGVILFGVLWGVV
-911 IGIATAYLFVPFFRV
+911 IGIATAWLFVPFFRV
-926 SGDPVFALPPF
+926 SGDPIFALPPF

-942 WLQIGILALVF
+942 WGQIGILALVF
-953 GGALLSSQAIILY
+953 GTALLGSQSIILY

>member
-1 MSMTPPSPPPDLD
+1 MSFGLHFL
-14 DATPNAPADT
+14 
-24 GPQEPRR
+24 G
-31 PTAPG
+31 
-36 KSQLRLPLLQLALRR
+36 LALRR
-51 LVSRPSLT
+51 LFSRPGLT
-59 ILSLLSIVLAIGMVA
+59 LLSLLSIVLAIGMVA
-74 SIPIFSQGVSYL
+74 SIPVFSQGVSYL
-86 LLQDELTAIGTIF
+86 LLQDELAAIGATF

-110 IVPKSSA
+110 IVPKNSA
-117 LALDDALRLE
+117 LSLNNALRLE
-127 NDFRGIVERE
+127 GNLRRIVEDE
-137 TGLEVADNLT
+137 TGLTVADTLT
-147 YVASPGMTIQPLDDD
+147 YVASPGMKVQPLGDDSI
-162 TYYTDLKE
+162 YTQLKD
-170 NIIVENVQFAVV
+170 NTIAENVQFAVV
-182 TDIEERIDIVEG
+182 TAIKDRISIVEG
-194 LPYGTES
+194 RPYGTEN
-201 SDAGVPVW
+201 SDGGVPVW
-209 LYAERAAELG
+209 VNEEKAAELG

-224 TYQMIDGGSGRA
+224 TYQMVDGGSDRA
-236 IPITIAGIWQPSD
+236 IPISVAGIWKPAD
-249 LSDFYW
+249 PADFYW

-265 LLVTDNVYR
+265 LLVTDDIYR
-274 RAVEPVISRKTGIV
+274 AAVEPVLSRKTGIAI
-288 VWYFSPDEN
+288 WYLSPDEEA
-297 TLLLHQSDAVANG
+297 LMLHQADAVANG
-310 LRVVPSRADLRYPG
+310 LRVVPSRADILFPG

-332 LPLNRYLQRRASL
+332 KPLNRYLQRRASL

-390 FVAILIL
+390 FVALLIL
-397 LETLLLLVIGV
+397 LETLLLLAVGI
-408 PLGMGAGYFMARAMG
+408 PLGFGAGYFMARAMG
-423 LASGFLVFTPRAG
+423 MASGFLVFTPRAG

-447 LLALAL
+447 LIGLAL
-453 LLLVLARAIPALRA
+453 LLLLLARGMPALRA

-482 RVAITTL
+482 SAAITTL
-489 VLAGDGVLIALTL
+489 LLAGDGALIVLTW

-529 LLLLT
+529 LLLLA

-548 LFPLLMGPVDRLANR
+548 LFPLLMGPLDRLGNR

-576 HRQASHY
+576 HRQGSHY
-583 AGSLFLTMVCLSL
+583 SGSLFLTMVCLSL

-607 DQWLED
+607 DQWLAD

-622 YRFQQGIP
+622 YSFQQGIP

-638 SPDQEANPEVV
+638 TPDEEPDPEVI

-655 VGDYLEIPGVEAASR
+655 VGDYIEIPGVEDATR
-670 VAVFKTK
+670 VAVFRTR

-682 QIDAVFLGIDR
+682 NIDAVFLGIDR
-693 FDFPSVAF
+693 YDFPRVAF
-701 HRPDFNEAS
+701 HRSDFNRFS
-710 LGELMNRLGMYPHGI
+710 LGELMNRLGMYPNGI
-725 LVSRD
+725 LVSRN
-730 FLRRSRLL
+730 FLQRSRLL
-738 EGQTTKLDITINYG
+738 EGQMTKLNITINYG
-752 SFEHEFTIVG
+752 KFEHEFLIVG

-781 LGYVFEQVGDESLHQ
+781 LEYLFEQVGDESLHQ
-796 IWMKTGQD
+796 LWMTTGDD
-804 AVPETIIENLLDL
+804 AAPQTIIDNLLDL
-817 GIWPIRVRDARAL
+817 GIWPVRIRDARAL

-898 LGVILFGVLWGVA
+898 LGVILFGVLCGVVV
-911 IGIATAYLFVPFFRV
+911 GIATAYLFVPFFRV

-942 WLQIGILALVF
+942 WGQIGILAFVF
-953 GGALLSSQAIILY
+953 GSALLGSQAIILY